1 MFKHGFFEINNT
13 VVISININISSSYSN
28 YKYRVILLEYYLWEY
43 NGHWVRSVFMF
54 KSTVFEYSH
63 SIGAKLSVQE
73 SVDEEDLS
81 YDIDEVK
88 YFAQE
93 KP

>member
-1 MFKHGFFEINNT
+1 
-13 VVISININISSSYSN
+13 
-28 YKYRVILLEYYLWEY
+28 
-43 NGHWVRSVFMF
+43 MF

-81 YDIDEVK
+81 DDIDEVK

-93 KP
+93 KPWKENMIENWKQLLF